1 MKLPWD
7 KKPVTNGK
15 KHLISESVVVD
26 KKKIS
31 IPKIQGV
38 GKAAGGIGSGLYN
51 IISPFT
57 SIVVND
63 WKRLFGIDDETKK
76 KKEEYRDFMENYF
89 GEKK

>member
-15 KHLISESVVVD
+15 KHLISESVVAD

-31 IPKIQGV
+31 IPKIQGAKGV
-38 GKAAGGIGSGLYN
+38 VTGIGSGLYN

-63 WKRLFGIDDETKK
+63 WKRLFGIDDVSKK

>member
-1 MKLPWD
+1 VKLPWD

-15 KHLISESVVVD
+15 KHLISESVVAD

-63 WKRLFGIDDETKK
+63 WKRLFGIDDVSKK